1 MKLFFD
7 IIKPLLHYRLLQH
20 LLFWALVVLCFVVGY
35 GKPADYI
42 ATSLHALIILPGPIV
57 LVYILFYFL
66 IPFYLLEKRW
76 ILFGLFFT
84 LVFTISLLYVHVVSA
99 YISESMHL
107 KADWSVLQIIGQS
120 TLLLAVLATK
130 VLKQWYYQ
138 KLKILEMQR
147 QYRTA
152 DLKLLRSQVHPHF
165 LFNTLNSLYAHSL
178 YQSAD
183 VPEIILKL
191 SGFLRFMVY
200 ESNTD
205 FVPLKKEIALIQQ
218 YIELEQLRYGDRLEV
233 TINISGNLNG
243 KVITP
248 LLLLPLLE
256 NAYKHSATNKLDQ
269 GWIQLSIHVTPDNDM
284 HFQLINS
291 KEQDAAGKAAG
302 GVGLQSVRKQLELI
316 YPGQHQLTVTED
328 NEVYIISLDITLPSV
343 PEDEN
348 VYTSELKPTL
358 YVQN

>member
-1 MKLFFD
+1 
-7 IIKPLLHYRLLQH
+7 
-20 LLFWALVVLCFVVGY
+20 
-35 GKPADYI
+35 
-42 ATSLHALIILPGPIV
+42 
-57 LVYILFYFL
+57 
-66 IPFYLLEKRW
+66 
-76 ILFGLFFT
+76 
-84 LVFTISLLYVHVVSA
+84 
-99 YISESMHL
+99 
-107 KADWSVLQIIGQS
+107 
-120 TLLLAVLATK
+120 
-130 VLKQWYYQ
+130 
-138 KLKILEMQR
+138 
-147 QYRTA
+147 
-152 DLKLLRSQVHPHF
+152 
-165 LFNTLNSLYAHSL
+165 
-178 YQSAD
+178 
-183 VPEIILKL
+183 
-191 SGFLRFMVY
+191 MVY

-233 TINISGNLNG
+233 TINISGDLNG

-328 NEVYIISLDITLPSV
+328 NELYIISLDITLPSV